1 MTGAIP
7 PGLSAAAPCRNTVTG
22 ICSNFT
28 HARFVAKQ
36 RSLILSHMID
46 FRQVLFDELEQV
58 KQRNLPSYV
67 ENFICQ
73 FKLAAAQCNALA
85 AN

>member
-1 MTGAIP
+1 
-7 PGLSAAAPCRNTVTG
+7 
-22 ICSNFT
+22 
-28 HARFVAKQ
+28 
-36 RSLILSHMID
+36 MID